1 MILKTLKNRVSRL
14 VSRGEGRRIAPR
26 ISPGLP
32 KTKQMAEKKTSY
44 NLIYII
50 VIAALMALGFFLGS
64 KNNTLS
70 KKQEE
75 SISNIAVLKA
85 NRDSIL
91 ENESKLKKRIEILEA
106 TVKQSDV
113 KIAIEANKATNYKKK
128 YKLLKLNPSPCD
140 TFIRLVSCD
149 SLVNVYESYNAS
161 LTAGMLSYIRLS
173 DTLRLSNKYLEQANN
188 ICSDIVNKQNKEL
201 TQSRKSLRRRGIL
214 NWSLSGI
221 VAGMAVVLLIK

>member
-1 MILKTLKNRVSRL
+1 
-14 VSRGEGRRIAPR
+14 
-26 ISPGLP
+26 
-32 KTKQMAEKKTSY
+32 MAEKKTSY
-44 NLIYII
+44 NLVYII

-64 KNNTLS
+64 KNNALS

-91 ENESKLKKRIEILEA
+91 EIENKLKKRIEVLES
-106 TVKQSDV
+106 TVKQSNN
-113 KIAIEANKATNYKKK
+113 KIAIEANKSTNYKKK
-128 YKLLKLNPSPCD
+128 YELLKLNFSPCD

-149 SLVNVYESYNAS
+149 SLIDIYEGYNAS

-173 DTLRLSNKYLEQANN
+173 DTLKLSNKYLEQANN
-188 ICSDIVNKQNKEL
+188 ICLDIVNKQNKEL

-221 VAGMAVVLLIK
+221 VAGMAIVLFIK